1 MRRLLLILSVLAV
14 AGVLVVTGGLSGAS
28 AASNPAVT
36 VTVSKSKLGMILTN
50 AKHRTLYL
58 FKKDKNGKS
67 SCSGA
72 CASLWPPLITKGKP
86 KAAGGVKASHLGT
99 TKRSDGKLQVT
110 YFKNPLYFYAPD
122 KNPGDTTGQGL
133 NQFGGLWW
141 VVAPSGKAITKS

>member
-1 MRRLLLILSVLAV
+1 MRRLLLILSLLAV
-14 AGVLVVTGGLSGAS
+14 IGVLVVAGGLSGAS
-28 AASNPAVT
+28 AATNSPVT
-36 VTVSKSKLGMILTN
+36 VTVSKSNLGMIVTD

-58 FKKDKNGKS
+58 FKKDKNGMS

-72 CASLWPPLITKGKP
+72 CASLWPPLITNGKP
-86 KAAGGVKASHLGT
+86 KAAGGIQASHLGT

-110 YFKNPLYFYAPD
+110 YFKNPLYYYAPD
-122 KNPGDTTGQGL
+122 HNPGQTTGQGL